1 MSAAPDALA
10 RENAYL
16 RQRNAQLQDDVT
28 ALSAE
33 AERLRQIV
41 DRLHGRVAQRQ
52 ANPLSG
58 GQS

>member
-1 MSAAPDALA
+1 MNTPLEDSA

-33 AERLRQIV
+33 VQRLRQIV
-41 DRLHGRVAQRQ
+41 ERVHARTLVQTP
-52 ANPLSG
+52 NPLSG
-58 GQS
+58 GQ